1 VEHSCAASYLCGNQV
16 FFLPIFFFFGVG
28 FFDSSKEQHLFDI
41 EIFDIN
47 KRKIEKNIYKYE
59 TEPTVFN
66 IDNNH
71 NENDNNNVFC
81 EGSCDTEDFSFP
93 LITGVNYIY
102 TCNPTATFFLFLE
115 ALKSLLL
122 TLGKKFNLIKY
133 IV

>member
-1 VEHSCAASYLCGNQV
+1 VEH
-16 FFLPIFFFFGVG
+16 FFFFFFGVG

-71 NENDNNNVFC
+71 NENDNNNVF
-81 EGSCDTEDFSFP
+81 
-93 LITGVNYIY
+93 
-102 TCNPTATFFLFLE
+102 
-115 ALKSLLL
+115 
-122 TLGKKFNLIKY
+122 
-133 IV
+133 